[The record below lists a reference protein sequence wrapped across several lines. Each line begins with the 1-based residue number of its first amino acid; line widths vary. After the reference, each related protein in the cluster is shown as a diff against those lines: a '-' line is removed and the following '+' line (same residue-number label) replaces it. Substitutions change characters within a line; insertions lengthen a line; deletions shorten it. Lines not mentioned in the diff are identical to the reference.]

1 MLLYINTFRIL
12 CFKSCGLEILFRHKS
27 GKHTL
32 TLHLVRKMNRADI
45 ISTLSQHQALLKSH
59 GIERIGL
66 FGSFVRD
73 EQKETSDIDLLVQF
87 SKDKKSLHNLV
98 SLGDELEKLFGRDV
112 ELVTTESLSK
122 YIGPHIL
129 NEVQYAPLYN

>member
-1 MLLYINTFRIL
+1 
-12 CFKSCGLEILFRHKS
+12 
-27 GKHTL
+27 
-32 TLHLVRKMNRADI
+32 MNRSVI
-45 ISTLSQHQALLKSH
+45 ISTLSQNQALLHAH

-73 EQKETSDIDLLVQF
+73 EQTDSSDIDLLVQF
-87 SKDKKSLHNLV
+87 SQGKKSLHNLV
-98 SLGDELEKLFGRDV
+98 SLGDELEKLFGRSV

-129 NEVQYAPLYN
+129 NEVQYASIYN

>member
-1 MLLYINTFRIL
+1 
-12 CFKSCGLEILFRHKS
+12 
-27 GKHTL
+27 
-32 TLHLVRKMNRADI
+32 MNRSVI
-45 ISTLSQHQALLKSH
+45 LSTLCEHQALLKSH

-66 FGSFVRD
+66 FGSFVRN
-73 EQKETSDIDLLVQF
+73 EQKDSSDIDLLVQF
-87 SKDKKSLHNLV
+87 SKGKKSLHNLV
-98 SLGDELEKLFGRDV
+98 SLGDELEKLFGRNV